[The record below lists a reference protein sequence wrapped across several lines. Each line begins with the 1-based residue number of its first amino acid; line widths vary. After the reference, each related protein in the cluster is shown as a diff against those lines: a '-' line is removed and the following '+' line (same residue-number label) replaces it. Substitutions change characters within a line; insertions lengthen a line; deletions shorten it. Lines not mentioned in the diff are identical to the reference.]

1 LERQCE
7 PYRSD
12 QLLFKYEPELFRRV
26 SASGREDLVDLDA
39 LEPIAG
45 YAGFKTENGYARLS
59 RLLSP
64 QIVSWAK
71 EHYPK
76 AKLFIRIDPNRFY
89 QQQPK
94 VLLNEMTIR
103 PADPRWLAHLSL
115 RSGMTDGA
123 QYDLEPGELPT
134 DQKRYWEY
142 HVQNIR
148 RLEFASRRKGSYLSM
163 MLEEVP
169 DLQINRDLVS
179 ARCVHLDTED
189 PVGTPFGKVTMKHL
203 IRNKDAPEIRASPAQ
218 AKRIAS
224 AVDAIKRRL
233 DSAKIQT
240 SASDESSSL
249 RFSKGDDYLILR
261 IEEAV
266 EEVEVAPTQEQKR
279 RPSWTW
285 QNKLKQPSGKLSF
298 RIWRRYQPSA
308 LTP

>member
-76 AKLFIRIDPNRFY
+76 AKLFIRIDPHRFY

-203 IRNKDAPEIRASPAQ
+203 DLAVNVYGGQNKTQRSKSRLFKGKVTDATFRTH
-218 AKRIAS
+218 
-224 AVDAIKRRL
+224 V
-233 DSAKIQT
+233 
-240 SASDESSSL
+240 
-249 RFSKGDDYLILR
+249 LR
-261 IEEAV
+261 IEEVPLSGAFSFSRMFFRS
-266 EEVEVAPTQEQKR
+266 ETLLDELVAGLDVRSTIGG
-279 RPSWTW
+279 T
-285 QNKLKQPSGKLSF
+285 
-298 RIWRRYQPSA
+298 
-308 LTP
+308 